1 MVNFKEALELGAG
14 LEEKKKN
21 LGVKTAKIKNIQKR
35 SKRRRWVENKEWICQ
50 AVWSRAL
57 YWGVIVSDGE
67 RYNEDEESEWG
78 LKLIMRRPPRC
89 FDSPSSSSNWPGRIP
104 GVLCYYLLTI
114 QR

>member
-78 LKLIMRRPPRC
+78 LKLIMRRPPVASTHPLHRLI
-89 FDSPSSSSNWPGRIP
+89 DRAGSPESSVII
-104 GVLCYYLLTI
+104 Y
-114 QR
+114 